1 MQKIPFSISILVLI
15 QSFSAIF
22 LLIHV
27 IISIPFV
34 IVAFFDSAE
43 LGFLATF
50 DTIWDWIMI
59 SIHATIAAALFARKK
74 WARNFILF
82 ISGIG
87 LIFGLINLAVGNA
100 FSILAIIFD
109 IVTILNLRRKS
120 VRDWF
125 IDETI

>member
-1 MQKIPFSISILVLI
+1 
-15 QSFSAIF
+15 
-22 LLIHV
+22 
-27 IISIPFV
+27 
-34 IVAFFDSAE
+34 
-43 LGFLATF
+43 
-50 DTIWDWIMI
+50 MI

-87 LIFGLINLAVGNA
+87 LIFGLVNLAVGNA

-120 VRDWF
+120 VRAWF
-125 IDETI
+125 IDETF